1 MSGIKQNS
9 PIRKSASGTA
19 TITAYTGS
27 VTVTHN
33 LGMPTK
39 ILSVESLNEYGIDK
53 YLSDITDNAFTI
65 NLPNPNQPMDADFK
79 YSVAT

>member
-1 MSGIKQNS
+1 MSQVKQIS

-27 VTVTHN
+27 ITVTHN

-39 ILSVESLNEYGIDK
+39 ILSVEPLNEYGIDR

-65 NLPNPNQPMDADFK
+65 NLLSPNQPLDAEFK

>member
-1 MSGIKQNS
+1 MSGIKQIS
-9 PIRKSASGTA
+9 PIRKSANGTA
-19 TITAYTGS
+19 TIPAYSGS

-39 ILSVESLNEYGIDK
+39 ILSVEPLNEYGVDR

-65 NLPNPNQPMDADFK
+65 NLLNPNQPLDADFK
-79 YSVAT
+79 YGVAT

>member
-1 MSGIKQNS
+1 MSQIKQIS
-9 PIRKSASGTA
+9 PIRKCAYGTA
-19 TITAYTGS
+19 TITQHTGS

-39 ILSVESLNEYGIDK
+39 ILSVEPLNEYGVDR

-65 NLPNPNQPMDADFK
+65 NLLAADQPLDAEFK
-79 YSVAT
+79 YGVAV